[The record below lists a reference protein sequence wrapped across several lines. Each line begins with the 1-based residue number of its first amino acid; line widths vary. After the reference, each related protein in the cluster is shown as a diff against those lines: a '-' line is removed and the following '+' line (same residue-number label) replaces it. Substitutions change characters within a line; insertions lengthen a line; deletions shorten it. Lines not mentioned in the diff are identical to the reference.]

1 MLQWT
6 KGCIYVFK
14 LEFLLSLDRYPE
26 VALLNVWGSAFNLLR
41 LTCTVFHS
49 GYINL
54 HLHQQCTSVFYA
66 SLATI
71 IYFFIMTIL
80 ITVRWYL
87 IVVLICVSWW
97 LVMSNIFSYACSL
110 SACIDSVQFSSVQS
124 VSHVQF
130 FATPCTAARQASLSI
145 NNACSL
151 LKLMSIELV
160 MPSNHLILCCPLL
173 LLPSI
178 FPGIRVFSN
187 ESVLHIRWPKY
198 WNFSFSISPS
208 NDYSFNVWISAI
220 EIKEGKK
227 TEGDNPF
234 KTQTSKTLLTSSKG
248 GEWSR

>member
-14 LEFLLSLDRYPE
+14 LEFLLSLDRYTE
-26 VALLNVWGSAFNLLR
+26 LALLNVWGSVFNLLR
-41 LTCTVFHS
+41 LTCTVFHC

-54 HLHQQCTSVFYA
+54 HLHQQCTSVFSA

-71 IYFFIMTIL
+71 TFFFIMTIL

-87 IVVLICVSWW
+87 TVVLICVSWW
-97 LVMSNIFSYACSL
+97 LVMSNIFSYACLL
-110 SACIDSVQFSSVQS
+110 SACIDSVQFSSLQS
-124 VSHVQF
+124 LSHVQF
-130 FATPCTAARQASLSI
+130 FAIPCTAACQASLSI
-145 NNACSL
+145 NNSCSL

-160 MPSNHLILCCPLL
+160 MPSNHLILCRPLL

-208 NDYSFNVWISAI
+208 NDYSSNVWIGAI
-220 EIKEGKK
+220 GIKEEKK
-227 TEGDNPF
+227 IG
-234 KTQTSKTLLTSSKG
+234 
-248 GEWSR
+248 R